1 MREGPGEEA
10 RQEAAPTPDGPPPS
24 RWTLRTI
31 RATCAEVRGY
41 TLSGVWRWLRK
52 RVGAKLRSAS
62 VQQFSPD
69 PEYVPKLKRLKRC
82 LREAARRPK
91 EVVLMF
97 LDEMGYWI
105 WPEEGQDW
113 CPLPPTPPPLA
124 DRKQSSN
131 SQWRIVGAMNAI
143 SGAVHYVDG
152 YIVGRAK
159 LVEMYGRLAQA
170 YPKAKTI
177 YVVQDNWSI
186 HTHPDVL
193 EALKAYPQIK
203 PIWLPTYAPWLNP
216 IEKLW
221 RWLKVDIVKL
231 HRLADNWP
239 KLRERVNN
247 FLDQFAHGSEA
258 LLKYVGLLGDGQLAR
273 ARQPP

>member
-1 MREGPGEEA
+1 MTFE
-10 RQEAAPTPDGPPPS
+10 
-24 RWTLRTI
+24 
-31 RATCAEVRGY
+31 EVRDY

-52 RVGAKLRSAS
+52 CVAAKLRSAT

-69 PEYVPKLKRLKRC
+69 PEYTPKLKRLKRC
-82 LREAARRPK
+82 LRKAARYPK
-91 EVVLMF
+91 DVVLVF

-105 WPEEGQDW
+105 WPEEATDW
-113 CPLPPTPPPLA
+113 WASPPTPPPTA
-124 DRKQSSN
+124 DRKEASN
-131 SQWRIVGAMNAI
+131 SQWRIVGAMNALT
-143 SGAVHYVDG
+143 GAVHYIDG

-159 LVEMYGRLAQA
+159 LVEMYGRLAKV

-186 HTHPDVL
+186 HTHPEVL
-193 EALKAYPQIK
+193 EALKAFPQIK

-231 HRLADNWP
+231 HRLADNWQ
-239 KLRERVNN
+239 KLRERVNG
-247 FLDQFAHGSEA
+247 FLDQFVQGSDA
-258 LLKYVGLLGDGQLAR
+258 LLKYVGLLGHGQLAQ
-273 ARQPP
+273 AREPP